1 MQLQLISETPS
12 SASTHD
18 AEPPA
23 VVMVSGRG
31 ALVNFTIDDSVPVD
45 VACRELRNYLGRFR
59 DLYANGEVT
68 VDIGRRMLAD
78 DQRVR
83 LQKVIESESGLA
95 VRQFWC
101 SPTILE
107 AERQRLN
114 DMLAE
119 QQFVARQYSGPAS
132 PDDDPAPDPLAKPG
146 TSVAEGEESPPVNLA
161 ELGQPDNPPDPA
173 PDLGVT
179 CAVIQGTWRAGE
191 VLRAPGNVV
200 IMGNVNPGAQVIAVG
215 DILVFGAL
223 RGTAHAGADGNAA
236 ATIVAMSA
244 ANPDLRIGDY
254 RRVSDE
260 PSSSTASNPDPR
272 VKTGPIIAVV
282 RNRALVVSPYLK
294 NHGVNHGVNHG
305 GNLNE
310 R

>member
-1 MQLQLISETPS
+1 MQFQLISETPS

-18 AEPPA
+18 ADPPA

-31 ALVNFTIDDSVPVD
+31 ALVNFMIDDSVPVD

-132 PDDDPAPDPLAKPG
+132 PDDDPAPDLQAQPG
-146 TSVAEGEESPPVNLA
+146 TSGAERDESPAANPA
-161 ELGQPDNPPDPA
+161 EPGQTDNTPDPA

-179 CAVIQGTWRAGE
+179 AAVIQGTWRAGD

-200 IMGNVNPGAQVIAVG
+200 IMGNVNPGAQIIAVG

-223 RGTAHAGADGNAA
+223 RGMAHAGADGNAA

-254 RRVSDE
+254 RWLADE
-260 PSSSTASNPDPR
+260 PASSTASTPNPR
-272 VKTGPIIAVV
+272 AKTGPIIAVV
-282 RNRALVVSPYLK
+282 RNRTLVVSPYLK
-294 NHGVNHGVNHG
+294 NYGVNHGVNHG
-305 GNLNE
+305 GNPNE